1 MSISSKPR
9 PSPRRLLTLFT
20 LIVAGETIFFL
31 PFVLARVF
39 RPTVLEVFGLT
50 NLELGIAFSIYGVVA
65 MVSYLPSGPLAD
77 LFPPRWMIAL
87 ALLSTAAGGLWMAAG
102 PSLAELKMLYACWG
116 FTTIALFW
124 SALIRATREWGGS
137 AAQGMAFGMLDG
149 GRGLVTALA
158 GSLLV
163 AVFAALLPADPASA
177 DLEEKAAALRTII
190 LILAGAG
197 MVVAALVLVALPGEG
212 RRPGDEVSRF
222 DWSGVRHLLSLPTV
236 WLQAVIIICAY
247 VGFKATDDFSLYARD
262 LLGSNDVEAARL
274 ATVSLWMRPVAAI
287 GAGFLADRFG
297 AARMTIASFVLL
309 LAGAVLLASGQMPT
323 VTWFLVGVVTA
334 SLGIFALRGLYY
346 AVMGEGRV
354 PLAWT
359 GTAVG
364 IVSVLGYT
372 PDVFMPPLMGALLDA
387 SPGVQGHQH
396 VFGVIGGF
404 ALIGLAASV
413 TFQRF
418 ARKSPAP
425 TVPS

>member
-1 MSISSKPR
+1 MSIPPGSGGK
-9 PSPRRLLTLFT
+9 PRRLLTLFT
-20 LIVAGETIFFL
+20 LIAAGETIFFL

-137 AAQGMAFGMLDG
+137 EAQGLAFGMLDG

-177 DLEEKAAALRTII
+177 DLDEKTTALRTII
-190 LILAGAG
+190 IILSGAG
-197 MVVAALVLVALPGEG
+197 VAVAALVLVALPGGG
-212 RRPGDEVSRF
+212 RRPGNEASRF
-222 DWSGVRHLLSLPTV
+222 QWSGVRHLLSLPTV
-236 WLQAVIIICAY
+236 WLQAVIIVCAY

-297 AARMTIASFVLL
+297 AARMTIASFILL
-309 LAGAVLLASGQMPT
+309 IAGAVLLASGRVPT

-387 SPGVQGHQH
+387 SPGVVGHQH
-396 VFGVIGGF
+396 VFSVIAGF

-413 TFQRF
+413 AFRRF
-418 ARKSPAP
+418 ARP
-425 TVPS
+425 